1 MPNPSI
7 STVFPAATPRSTMR
21 ATCWQESQHLGTP
34 LPSLPLEG
42 QPAVGPR
49 PKAPQSR
56 KPRLFPLAQAVEYF
70 LNHPVQPVGR
80 LAACSARLAGHL
92 FRNFRLLHSDFTL
105 ATENGPAPKA
115 VKIAAQSAIFQQ
127 LKELKKVETGVT
139 PQMKRF

>member
-1 MPNPSI
+1 MH
-7 STVFPAATPRSTMR
+7 

-42 QPAVGPR
+42 QSAAGPR

-56 KPRLFPLAQAVEYF
+56 KPRLFPFAQAVEYF

-80 LAACSARLAGHL
+80 LAPGPARLAGHP

-105 ATENGPAPKA
+105 ATGNRPEPQKLFSDQCNQFFFHNLANRNK
-115 VKIAAQSAIFQQ
+115 
-127 LKELKKVETGVT
+127 LETGVNRT
-139 PQMKRF
+139 